1 MSHLHTTRNPMSE
14 ARRQHVHGKV
24 LPREDGPS
32 GSQIVWRALGQLAL
46 LCGLFL
52 VAVFGAAVLP

>member
-1 MSHLHTTRNPMSE
+1 MADVSTRSGLS
-14 ARRQHVHGKV
+14 RKHVHGKV
-24 LPREDGPS
+24 RPIEEQPS
-32 GSQIVWRALGQLAL
+32 DRQVALRALAQLAL